1 MPQSRMHALTC
12 TCHLCLESY
21 FLKRFY
27 NLPYLAYHQCTE
39 TLRDIT
45 KHIILLQLG
54 LITCN
59 IAGCLDILTLQTGPY
74 QMYMQMLTM
83 QIVAPG
89 TQWFFY
95 LYIGTFLIASLSL
108 IKINMRIKSWRLVC
122 LLSLK
127 WKKKAENRGYFRT
140 KALRSFFR
148 NHDEY
153 SCLKTSTDIYKGSLE
168 SKC

>member
-27 NLPYLAYHQCTE
+27 NLPYLAYHQCTD

-59 IAGCLDILTLQTGPY
+59 VAGCLDILTLQTGPY

-127 WKKKAENRGYFRT
+127 WKKEK
-140 KALRSFFR
+140 
-148 NHDEY
+148 
-153 SCLKTSTDIYKGSLE
+153 LKTVVISERKRSVPSLE
-168 SKC
+168 IMTSILVWRLAQTFTKVL